1 MIRRPSTATLGLA
14 AALLALGATSVLAAG
29 PFGVGV
35 PEAGGGASGGLFGW
49 IAQQQSGFYRSLTGT
64 VRALRT
70 DPWAVSGLI
79 GLSFAYGVFHAA
91 GPGHGKAVIAS
102 YVVANDETVRRGI
115 LLSFVSAFLQAVV
128 AILLVG
134 IATAALNLTS
144 RQITEA
150 TVALELASGVLVT
163 GLGLWLV
170 WTKVF
175 RRGGL
180 FAAPGGAGHVHGP
193 DCRHAPLLK
202 PVSPRFAAAGAGA
215 GGGVFAAEA
224 VSAGPM
230 VCATCGHAAD
240 PAALAGPF
248 SWRKAVSAVVAVG
261 IRPCT
266 GALIVLVFAFS
277 QGLFWAGI
285 LSAFAMA
292 VGTGITVAILAT
304 LAVSAKSL
312 AVAIAGR
319 DSGLGEA
326 LIRGAEILGALAI
339 LALGILILGATLL
352 HGPSGG

>member
-1 MIRRPSTATLGLA
+1 MTGRPSTVTLALA
-14 AALLALGATSVLAAG
+14 AALLALGATGVLAAG

-49 IAQQQSGFYRSLTGT
+49 IAQQQSGFYRSLTAT

-102 YVVANDETVRRGI
+102 YVVANGETARRGI

-134 IATAALNLTS
+134 IAAAALNLTS

-150 TVALELASGVLVT
+150 TAALELASGVLVT

-170 WTKVF
+170 WTKVL
-175 RRGGL
+175 RRSGL
-180 FAAPGGAGHVHGP
+180 FAASGGPGHVHGP
-193 DCRHAPLLK
+193 ECRHTPLLK
-202 PVSPRFAAAGAGA
+202 PASPRLAMAGAG

-224 VSAGPM
+224 VPAAGCT
-230 VCATCGHAAD
+230 VCGHAPD
-240 PAALAGPF
+240 PTALAGPF
-248 SWRKAVSAVVAVG
+248 SWRKAVSAVFAVG

-292 VGTGITVAILAT
+292 VGTGITVAVLAT

-312 AVAIAGR
+312 AVALAGR
-319 DSGLGEA
+319 DSSLGDA
-326 LIRGAEILGALAI
+326 LVRGAEILGALAI

-352 HGPSGG
+352 HGPGVG